1 MFSEIIA
8 GTMRWGIWGANHSV
22 KEIQKLIQV
31 CVEDNITTFDHA
43 DIYVG
48 HTTEE
53 LFGNA
58 WKDMDLKREN
68 LQFIS
73 KCGIVMNS
81 DKKPSALKYYNYN
94 KDYILNCVDESLS
107 NLKTD
112 YLDTLLLHRPSPLM
126 NPEVIAEAF
135 TVLKNAGKVKEF
147 GVSNFSVSQFELINQ
162 YVPLVTNQ
170 IEISVNE
177 ISSFENGILDQLMS
191 KGLRP
196 TAWSVMGSYF
206 SDQSDENIRI
216 KKVIVELC
224 DKYNAEENQILLA
237 FILKHPSKIIPVIGT
252 SKAETII
259 TLSQTLQIDL
269 DLEDWFRILESI
281 RGKEVD

>member
-1 MFSEIIA
+1 
-8 GTMRWGIWGANHSV
+8 MRWGIWGANHSV

-31 CVEDNITTFDHA
+31 CVEENITTFDHA
-43 DIYVG
+43 DIYG
-48 HTTEE
+48 SHTTEE

-135 TVLKNAGKVKEF
+135 TVLKDVGKVREF

-281 RGKEVD
+281 RGKEED

>member
-1 MFSEIIA
+1 
-8 GTMRWGIWGANHSV
+8 MRWGIWGANHSV
-22 KEIQKLIQV
+22 KEVQKLIDV
-31 CVEDNITTFDHA
+31 CVDENITTFDHA
-43 DIYVG
+43 DIYGG

-135 TVLKNAGKVKEF
+135 TVLKNAGKVREF

-252 SKAETII
+252 SKGETIR

>member
-1 MFSEIIA
+1 MFSELIA

-22 KEIQKLIQV
+22 KEIQKLIDV
-31 CVEDNITTFDHA
+31 CVEENITSFDHA
-43 DIYVG
+43 DIYGG

-58 WKDMDLKREN
+58 WKEMNLKREKV
-68 LQFIS
+68 QFIS

-135 TVLKNAGKVKEF
+135 TVLKDVGKVREF

-177 ISSFENGILDQLMS
+177 ISSFEDGILDQLMS

-252 SKAETII
+252 SKAETIR
-259 TLSQTLQIDL
+259 TLSKTLQIDL

-281 RGKEVD
+281 KGKEVD

>member
-1 MFSEIIA
+1 MFSELIA

-22 KEIQKLIQV
+22 KEIQKLIDV
-31 CVEDNITTFDHA
+31 CVEENITTFDHA
-43 DIYVG
+43 DIYGG

-58 WKDMDLKREN
+58 WKEMNLKREN
-68 LQFIS
+68 VQFIS

-135 TVLKNAGKVKEF
+135 TVLKDVGKVREF

-162 YVPLVTNQ
+162 YVPLLTNQ

-252 SKAETII
+252 SKAETIR

>member
-8 GTMRWGIWGANHSV
+8 GTMRWGIWGANHSEKDV
-22 KEIQKLIQV
+22 QKLIEV
-31 CVEDNITTFDHA
+31 CLDENITTFDHA
-43 DIYVG
+43 DIYGG

-58 WKDMDLKREN
+58 WKEMNLDREKI
-68 LQFIS
+68 QFIS

-81 DKKPSALKYYNYN
+81 EKKPSPLKYYNYDSN
-94 KDYILNCVDESLS
+94 YIQNCVDESLS

-112 YLDTLLLHRPSPLM
+112 YLDVLLLHRPSPLM

-135 TVLKNAGKVKEF
+135 TVLKDVGKVKEF

-252 SKAETII
+252 SKAETIR

>member
-1 MFSEIIA
+1 
-8 GTMRWGIWGANHSV
+8 MRWGIWGANHSV
-22 KEIQKLIQV
+22 KEIQKLIDV
-31 CVEDNITTFDHA
+31 CVEENITTFDHA
-43 DIYVG
+43 DIYGG

-81 DKKPSALKYYNYN
+81 DKKPSALKYYNYD

-135 TVLKNAGKVKEF
+135 TVLKDAGKVKEF

>member
-1 MFSEIIA
+1 MFSELIA

-22 KEIQKLIQV
+22 KEIQKLIDV
-31 CVEDNITTFDHA
+31 CVEENITTFDHA
-43 DIYVG
+43 DIYGG

-135 TVLKNAGKVKEF
+135 TVLKDVGKVKEF

-252 SKAETII
+252 SKAETIR

>member
-1 MFSEIIA
+1 
-8 GTMRWGIWGANHSV
+8 MRWGVWGANHSV
-22 KEIQKLIQV
+22 KEIQKLIDV
-31 CVEDNITTFDHA
+31 CVEENITTFDHA
-43 DIYVG
+43 DIYGG

-135 TVLKNAGKVKEF
+135 TVLKDAGKVKEF

-252 SKAETII
+252 SKAETIR

>member
-1 MFSEIIA
+1 MFSELIA

-22 KEIQKLIQV
+22 TEIQKLIQV
-31 CVEDNITTFDHA
+31 CVEENITTFDHA
-43 DIYVG
+43 DIYGG

-58 WKDMDLKREN
+58 WKEMNLKREN

-94 KDYILNCVDESLS
+94 KDYILNCIDESLS

>member
-1 MFSEIIA
+1 MFSELIA

-31 CVEDNITTFDHA
+31 CVEENITTFDHA
-43 DIYVG
+43 DIYGG

-81 DKKPSALKYYNYN
+81 DKKPSALKYYNYD

-135 TVLKNAGKVKEF
+135 TVLKDAGKVREF

-177 ISSFENGILDQLMS
+177 ISSFEDGILDQLMS

-252 SKAETII
+252 SKAETIR
-259 TLSQTLQIDL
+259 TLSKTLQIDL

-281 RGKEVD
+281 KGKEVD

>member
-1 MFSEIIA
+1 
-8 GTMRWGIWGANHSV
+8 MRWGIWGANHSV
-22 KEIQKLIQV
+22 KEIQKLIDV
-31 CVEDNITTFDHA
+31 CVEENITTFDHA
-43 DIYVG
+43 DIYG
-48 HTTEE
+48 SHTTEE

-135 TVLKNAGKVKEF
+135 TVLKDAGKVREF

>member
-1 MFSEIIA
+1 MFSELIA

-22 KEIQKLIQV
+22 KEIQKLIDV
-31 CVEDNITTFDHA
+31 CVEENITTFDHA
-43 DIYVG
+43 DIYGG

-81 DKKPSALKYYNYN
+81 DKKPSALKYYNYD

-135 TVLKNAGKVKEF
+135 TVLKDAGKVKEF

>member
-1 MFSEIIA
+1 MFSELIA

-22 KEIQKLIQV
+22 KEIQKLIDV
-31 CVEDNITTFDHA
+31 CVEENITTFDHA
-43 DIYVG
+43 DIYGG

-252 SKAETII
+252 SKAETIR

>member
-1 MFSEIIA
+1 
-8 GTMRWGIWGANHSV
+8 MRWGIWGANHSV

-31 CVEDNITTFDHA
+31 CVEENITTFDHA
-43 DIYVG
+43 DIYGG

-177 ISSFENGILDQLMS
+177 ISAFENGILDQLMS

-252 SKAETII
+252 SKAETIR

>member
-1 MFSEIIA
+1 MFSELIA

-31 CVEDNITTFDHA
+31 CVEENITTFDHA
-43 DIYVG
+43 DIYGG

-135 TVLKNAGKVKEF
+135 TVLKDVGKVREF

-177 ISSFENGILDQLMS
+177 ISSFEDGILDQLMS

-252 SKAETII
+252 SKAETIR
-259 TLSQTLQIDL
+259 TLSKTLQIDL

-281 RGKEVD
+281 KGKEVD

>member
-1 MFSEIIA
+1 MFSELIA

-22 KEIQKLIQV
+22 KEIQKLIDV
-31 CVEDNITTFDHA
+31 CVEENITTFDHA
-43 DIYVG
+43 DIYGG

-252 SKAETII
+252 SKAETIR
-259 TLSQTLQIDL
+259 TLSKTLQIDL

-281 RGKEVD
+281 KGKEVD

>member
-1 MFSEIIA
+1 MFSELIA

-22 KEIQKLIQV
+22 KEIQKLIDV
-31 CVEDNITTFDHA
+31 CVEENITTFDHA
-43 DIYVG
+43 DIYGG

-135 TVLKNAGKVKEF
+135 TVLKDVGKVREF

-269 DLEDWFRILESI
+269 DLED
-281 RGKEVD
+281 